1 MRCIQLDKGPGRGSR
16 VLRQAWRSTEAPL
29 ASPTLLL
36 PLTIPKDTRRG
47 CRLMF
52 EEGTH
57 TFDLLFTA
65 AVLIHNQQTY
75 ISMKK
80 NLKKSVVCFHCI
92 QRMEYGSFFLSQQKK
107 TQQCTVVS
115 SIPYTTANSNTYNT
129 QSVTFTHT
137 CAGPSVVC
145 NIHVPTKATARAT
158 IKQRERIKEKRSA
171 LTTERRRKGV
181 PEAYG
186 GVKKP
191 FFFFFLLVQ
200 SLSCYWII

>member
-36 PLTIPKDTRRG
+36 PLTIPKDTRSG

-75 ISMKK
+75 ISMIKK
-80 NLKKSVVCFHCI
+80 NLKKSVFPLHPTHGI
-92 QRMEYGSFFLSQQKK
+92 WFIFFE
-107 TQQCTVVS
+107 
-115 SIPYTTANSNTYNT
+115 
-129 QSVTFTHT
+129 
-137 CAGPSVVC
+137 
-145 NIHVPTKATARAT
+145 PTKKNPTMH
-158 IKQRERIKEKRSA
+158 S
-171 LTTERRRKGV
+171 
-181 PEAYG
+181 
-186 GVKKP
+186 
-191 FFFFFLLVQ
+191 
-200 SLSCYWII
+200 S